1 MNSRQLFASAWT
13 HYIVAIALVGLAAAL
28 RIWPLQ
34 ALGSSLAWL
43 TFYPAVMIVAIY
55 GGFFTGFLATVLAC
69 LTVTFLWP
77 VLVAQ
82 PFIKNPADWL
92 GMSVFILTSSM
103 ISGVA
108 EAMRRAQSRAKKAQ
122 ERAEAANLAKSVFL
136 STMSH
141 ELRTPLN
148 AILGFSALM
157 RNDPGLTEKQHE
169 NLDIINRSGEHL
181 LSLIN
186 DVLDMAKIEAG
197 RVVLTVEPF
206 DLGALMLDITDML
219 SKRAEEKGL
228 QLLFDQS
235 SEFPRFIKGDKDKLR
250 QVIVNLVSNAVKYTN
265 HGSVTLRLGVQL
277 GDKALRLIIE
287 VEDSGIGISKAD
299 QKRIFDPFV
308 QVGKSAT
315 QKGTGLG
322 LSIVREYVELMGGG
336 IVVEST
342 PDIGSLFRVHL
353 PVQKCAENEV
363 MNIDTLQERV
373 TGLVPGQPDYRILI
387 VEDQRENQLL
397 LQRLLEDAG
406 FTVKLAQNG
415 AEGIEL
421 FQSFR
426 PHFIWM
432 DRRMPV
438 MDGLEATQRIRSLVG
453 GKEVKIAAVTA
464 SAFADQREE
473 MLAAGLDDFVRKPY
487 RPAEIFDCMTR
498 QLGVHFMYEQAAQ
511 INVDAAL
518 SSASLEKL
526 PQTLRRELEDDLI
539 LGNTEQLAKLIL
551 RIEQQ
556 DAALA
561 KILSRYVAAFNYQ
574 PILNALETVNTHDK
588 AAKL

>member
-1 MNSRQLFASAWT
+1 MNSRPIYASAWT
-13 HYIVAIALVGLAAAL
+13 RYLVAIALVAFAAAL
-28 RIWPLQ
+28 RVWPLQ
-34 ALGSSLAWL
+34 ALQSTLAWL
-43 TFYPAVMIVAIY
+43 TFYPIVMIAAIF
-55 GGFFTGFLATVLAC
+55 GGFFPGLLATVLAC
-69 LTVTFLWP
+69 LTVTYLWP
-77 VLVAQ
+77 WIVAE

-92 GMSVFILTSSM
+92 GMGVFVLTGSM

-108 EAMRRAQSRAKKAQ
+108 EAMRRAQARAKKAQ

-148 AILGFSALM
+148 AILGFSSLM
-157 RNDPGLTEKQHE
+157 RSDPALTEGQRE
-169 NLDIINRSGEHL
+169 NLDIINRSGGHL
-181 LSLIN
+181 LNLIN
-186 DVLDMAKIEAG
+186 DVLDMAKIESG
-197 RVVLTVEPF
+197 QVVLEIKPF
-206 DLGALMLDITDML
+206 DLGALVLDITDML

-235 SEFPRFIKGDKDKLR
+235 SEFPRFIKSDKEKLR
-250 QVIVNLVSNAVKYTN
+250 QVIVNLVSNAVKYT
-265 HGSVTLRLGVQL
+265 HYGSVTLRLGVQSEHNML
-277 GDKALRLIIE
+277 LLIIE
-287 VEDSGIGISKAD
+287 VEDSGIGISKTD

-322 LSIVREYVELMGGG
+322 LSIVREYVGLMGGN
-336 IVVEST
+336 IAVDST
-342 PDIGSLFRVHL
+342 PEVGSLFRVHL
-353 PVQKCAENEV
+353 PVQRCEENEV
-363 MNIDTLQERV
+363 INTEAMQERV

-397 LQRLLEDAG
+397 LQRLLQGAG
-406 FTVKLAQNG
+406 FTVKVAQNG

-421 FQSFR
+421 FQSYH

-438 MDGLEATQRIRSLVG
+438 MDGLEATKRIRSLAG

-473 MLAAGLDDFVRKPY
+473 MLAAGLDDFIRKPY

-498 QLGVHFMYEQAAQ
+498 QLGVHFVYEQAIQ
-511 INVDAAL
+511 VSVDAAL
-518 SSASLEKL
+518 SASSLAKL
-526 PQTLRRELEDDLI
+526 PETLRRELEDALI
-539 LGNTEQLAKLIL
+539 LGNTEQLATLMV
-551 RIEQQ
+551 RIEHQ

-561 KILSRYVAAFNYQ
+561 KILSRYVATYNYQ
-574 PILNALETVNTHDK
+574 PILSALENTYNKDTS
-588 AAKL
+588 L